1 MKDDARADKPLVLED
16 FSDKVG
22 QSFVISEQGLPAI
35 AFKLRKAEPLN
46 PAFGLPGVRP
56 PFSLFLVAEDP
67 RILPQRIYRLA
78 NDALGE
84 VSIVLVPVA
93 KDAQGVTYQA
103 VFN

>member
-1 MKDDARADKPLVLED
+1 MLDRQLVFED
-16 FSDKVG
+16 FADKVG
-22 QSFVISEQGLPAI
+22 DAFPVTEEDLPAI
-35 AFKLRKAEPLN
+35 SMILKEAKPLN

-56 PFSLFLVAEDP
+56 PFSLFFVAEDP
-67 RILPQRIYRLA
+67 RILPQGIYRLA
-78 NDALGE
+78 HQAMGE